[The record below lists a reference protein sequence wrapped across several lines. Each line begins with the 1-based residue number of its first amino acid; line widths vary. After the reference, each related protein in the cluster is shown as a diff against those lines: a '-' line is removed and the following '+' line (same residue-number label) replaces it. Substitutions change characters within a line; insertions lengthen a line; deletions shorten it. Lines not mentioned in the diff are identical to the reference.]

1 MKRSPQLRSLS
12 SEHHGALVLALK
24 ARKASAGGDVS
35 AFWEHLRERFAIELE
50 PHFQAEERSL
60 LPALERVG
68 EDTLVA
74 RTLVARTLAEH
85 REMRECLAGT
95 ADAANLMR
103 FADLLERHVRFEER
117 ELFEVA
123 QRRLSDEELAQICAP
138 VPAGNVAAD

>member
-1 MKRSPQLRSLS
+1 MKRSPELRSLS
-12 SEHHGALVLALK
+12 SEHHGALVLAVK
-24 ARKASAGGDVS
+24 ARKAAASGDVS

-60 LPALERVG
+60 LPALERAG
-68 EDTLVA
+68 EDA
-74 RTLVARTLAEH
+74 LVARTLAEH

-123 QRRLSDEELAQICAP
+123 QQRLSEMELEHIACASQ
-138 VPAGNVAAD
+138 N